1 MSETDTEVDLSEWS
15 TIDVADNSDDSSSSK
30 VEFEI
35 EEKEGDAA
43 HFLKVNY
50 ITSIQMEHVLLQE
63 IKKQEPYFEEEK
75 RKIRLQL
82 TPDETS
88 QEFPAFLI

>member
-1 MSETDTEVDLSEWS
+1 
-15 TIDVADNSDDSSSSK
+15 
-30 VEFEI
+30 
-35 EEKEGDAA
+35 
-43 HFLKVNY
+43 
-50 ITSIQMEHVLLQE
+50 MEHVLLQE

-88 QEFPAFLI
+88 QEFPAFLIQLKIDNYFNTRVVTMYNWMTY

>member
-1 MSETDTEVDLSEWS
+1 
-15 TIDVADNSDDSSSSK
+15 
-30 VEFEI
+30 
-35 EEKEGDAA
+35 
-43 HFLKVNY
+43 
-50 ITSIQMEHVLLQE
+50 MEHVLLQE

-88 QEFPAFLI
+88 QEFPAFLIQLKIDNYKKLLDLQNEEEMES